1 MAVLLPLVTHSQLAP
16 VQRVPV
22 ATTPLV
28 SIVIVNYRRWEETA
42 HLVEQLLGVAHI
54 HRDHLEIII
63 VDNAS
68 PRHPLEERLRSFE
81 RVRIVRLEQNCGF
94 SAGVNAGF
102 KLSKAPWLMVLNP
115 DVVLCPGF
123 ADFLCAAVRDVDED
137 AAHGAPIGIVGFRL
151 RNRDGTTQLSTGL
164 FPSLSRMILGL
175 LKPRKTRKYIVPNG
189 TERQKVP
196 WVTGSC
202 MLIRRECM
210 TQLEGFDE
218 SYFLYYEDVDLCRR
232 AMEKGWAVCYEPM
245 LEAVHLD
252 PLQNRPLTEPMRAI
266 TRHASLTY
274 FRKHLSGWQFWG
286 LAQIIRTEAVLR
298 QTWLALRGR
307 TQDARICKQLRRLC
321 TDLLQHQP
329 RTARARLQ
337 RVLEIAGMTAPTNH

>member
-1 MAVLLPLVTHSQLAP
+1 MAVALPMVTRSQLAP
-16 VQRVPV
+16 VVRVPI

-42 HLVEQLLGVAHI
+42 HLVEQLLGEAHI
-54 HRDHLEIII
+54 FRDHLEVIV

-68 PRHPLEERLRSFE
+68 PRHPLEERLQAYE

-94 SAGVNAGF
+94 SAGVNAGY
-102 KLSKAPWLMVLNP
+102 KLCQAPWLMVLNP

-123 ADFLCAAVRDVDED
+123 ADSLCAAVRDVDED
-137 AAHGAPIGIVGFRL
+137 GAHGLPIGVVGFRL

-175 LKPRKTRKYIVPNG
+175 LRPRKTRKYIVPTG

-210 TQLEGFDE
+210 AQLGGFDE

-232 AMEKGWAVCYEPM
+232 ALAHGWAVCYEPM

-274 FRKHLSGWQFWG
+274 FRKHLGGWQFWG
-286 LAQIIRTEAVLR
+286 LAQIIRTEALLR
-298 QTWLALRGR
+298 QGWLRLRGR
-307 TQDARICKQLRRLC
+307 PKDARICGQLRRLC
-321 TDLLQHQP
+321 DDLLWRQP
-329 RTARARLQ
+329 EVARQRLQ
-337 RVLEIAGMTAPTNH
+337 KVLELAGMTARK

>member
-1 MAVLLPLVTHSQLAP
+1 MAVALPLATRSQVAP
-16 VQRVPV
+16 LQRVPI

-28 SIVIVNYRRWEETA
+28 SVVIVNYRRWEETA
-42 HLVEQLLGVAHI
+42 HLVDQLLGEAHI
-54 HRDHLEIII
+54 FRDHLEVII

-68 PRHPLEERLRSFE
+68 PRHPLEDRLSSYE
-81 RVRIVRLEQNCGF
+81 RVKIVRLEENCGF

-102 KLSKAPWLMVLNP
+102 QRCKGPWLMVLNP

-137 AAHGAPIGIVGFRL
+137 AAHGAPIGVVGFRL

-164 FPSLSRMILGL
+164 FPSLTRMVLGL
-175 LKPRKTRKYIVPNG
+175 LKPRKTRKYIVPSG

-202 MLIRRECM
+202 MLIRRKCM
-210 TQLEGFDE
+210 EQLGGFDE

-232 AMEKGWAVCYEPM
+232 AMERGWTVCYEPT

-274 FRKHLSGWQFWG
+274 FRKHLHGWQFWG
-286 LAQIIRTEAVLR
+286 LAQIIRVEALLR
-298 QTWLALRGR
+298 QGLLTLRGKHR
-307 TQDARICKQLRRLC
+307 DAHICSQLRGVC
-321 TDLLQHQP
+321 DDLLQQQP
-329 RTARARLQ
+329 EAARMRLQ
-337 RVLEIAGMTAPTNH
+337 RVLDVAGMAAPH